1 MKRPLAYLTAAWSG
15 EPDVDMELAAH
26 YCRLAYEAGF
36 SPICPLLYLPLFLN
50 DSVPEEHKAGIDMRR
65 DMLRRSHTLI
75 VCGSAVDEDV
85 KNDIAVAGRLG
96 IAATTLEGVLAVK
109 KGHGTRAMPDIKLG
123 SLFDGIG
130 VFPLAAS
137 RCGIRPV
144 WASEIEKAPISITK
158 RHFPDMVHLGD
169 ITKVDG
175 GKIPPVHVIT
185 FGSPCQNLSLIG
197 NRSGLAGAK
206 SSLFY
211 QAFRIIQEMRDAT
224 DNLYPAIAVWE
235 NVMGAF
241 STNDRMDF
249 RAVLSA
255 FSDTEVPMPP
265 SGRWGNAGMVRGGT
279 PDVCWRLMDA
289 QYWAGSRRLARR
301 QRIFVVADFGGRRA
315 ADILF
320 KPRPML
326 PLPPPCGEGGRAAA
340 EGDRTASFETGRQI
354 PVIHPFQCFR
364 MRGAAKRR
372 EETAFRN
379 SFGLPTDLFPTLL
392 ASDVTPFAFWYEGDP
407 KGGCIR
413 FLTETESE
421 RLMGLPEGWTK
432 YGADGM
438 EIRPLQ
444 RYKALGNAIALP
456 CADYIMAGIYEMLAD
471 RAGKEE

>member
-1 MKRPLAYLTAAWSG
+1 M
-15 EPDVDMELAAH
+15 
-26 YCRLAYEAGF
+26 
-36 SPICPLLYLPLFLN
+36 
-50 DSVPEEHKAGIDMRR
+50 
-65 DMLRRSHTLI
+65 
-75 VCGSAVDEDV
+75 
-85 KNDIAVAGRLG
+85 
-96 IAATTLEGVLAVK
+96 
-109 KGHGTRAMPDIKLG
+109 
-123 SLFDGIG
+123 
-130 VFPLAAS
+130 
-137 RCGIRPV
+137 
-144 WASEIEKAPISITK
+144 
-158 RHFPDMVHLGD
+158 
-169 ITKVDG
+169 DG

-326 PLPPPCGEGGRAAA
+326 PLPPPCGEGGWAAA
-340 EGDRTASFETGRQI
+340 EGDRTASF
-354 PVIHPFQCFR
+354 
-364 MRGAAKRR
+364 
-372 EETAFRN
+372 
-379 SFGLPTDLFPTLL
+379 
-392 ASDVTPFAFWYEGDP
+392 
-407 KGGCIR
+407 
-413 FLTETESE
+413 
-421 RLMGLPEGWTK
+421 
-432 YGADGM
+432 
-438 EIRPLQ
+438 
-444 RYKALGNAIALP
+444 
-456 CADYIMAGIYEMLAD
+456 
-471 RAGKEE
+471 

>member
-1 MKRPLAYLTAAWSG
+1 
-15 EPDVDMELAAH
+15 
-26 YCRLAYEAGF
+26 
-36 SPICPLLYLPLFLN
+36 
-50 DSVPEEHKAGIDMRR
+50 
-65 DMLRRSHTLI
+65 
-75 VCGSAVDEDV
+75 
-85 KNDIAVAGRLG
+85 
-96 IAATTLEGVLAVK
+96 
-109 KGHGTRAMPDIKLG
+109 MPDIKLG

-144 WASEIEKAPISITK
+144 WTSEIEKAPISITK
-158 RHFPDMVHLGD
+158 RHFPDMAHLGD

-224 DNLYPAIAVWE
+224 DNLYPAIAVW
-235 NVMGAF
+235 
-241 STNDRMDF
+241 
-249 RAVLSA
+249 
-255 FSDTEVPMPP
+255 
-265 SGRWGNAGMVRGGT
+265 GNAGMVRGGT

-326 PLPPPCGEGGRAAA
+326 PLPPPCGEGGWAAA

-364 MRGAAKRR
+364 MRGAAKRQ

-379 SFGLPTDLFPTLL
+379 SFGLPTDPFPTLL

-407 KGGCIR
+407 EGGCIR

-432 YGADGM
+432 YGADGV

-456 CADYIMAGIYEMLAD
+456 CADYIMAGIYEVLAD

>member
-1 MKRPLAYLTAAWSG
+1 
-15 EPDVDMELAAH
+15 
-26 YCRLAYEAGF
+26 
-36 SPICPLLYLPLFLN
+36 
-50 DSVPEEHKAGIDMRR
+50 
-65 DMLRRSHTLI
+65 
-75 VCGSAVDEDV
+75 
-85 KNDIAVAGRLG
+85 
-96 IAATTLEGVLAVK
+96 
-109 KGHGTRAMPDIKLG
+109 MPDIKLG

-326 PLPPPCGEGGRAAA
+326 PLPPPCGEGGWAAA

-364 MRGAAKRR
+364 MRGAAKRQ

-379 SFGLPTDLFPTLL
+379 SFGLPTDPFPTLL

-407 KGGCIR
+407 EGGCIR
-413 FLTETESE
+413 FLTETES
-421 RLMGLPEGWTK
+421 RT
-432 YGADGM
+432 ADGAAGGLDKV
-438 EIRPLQ
+438 RGGRHGDPASATLQ
-444 RYKALGNAIALP
+444 G
-456 CADYIMAGIYEMLAD
+456 
-471 RAGKEE
+471 AGKCDCPPLRRLHYGRDL

>member
-1 MKRPLAYLTAAWSG
+1 
-15 EPDVDMELAAH
+15 
-26 YCRLAYEAGF
+26 
-36 SPICPLLYLPLFLN
+36 
-50 DSVPEEHKAGIDMRR
+50 
-65 DMLRRSHTLI
+65 
-75 VCGSAVDEDV
+75 
-85 KNDIAVAGRLG
+85 
-96 IAATTLEGVLAVK
+96 
-109 KGHGTRAMPDIKLG
+109 MPDIKLG

-158 RHFPDMVHLGD
+158 RHFPDMAHLGD

-175 GKIPPVHVIT
+175 GKIPPVHIIT

-326 PLPPPCGEGGRAAA
+326 PLPPPCGEGGRA
-340 EGDRTASFETGRQI
+340 Q
-354 PVIHPFQCFR
+354 
-364 MRGAAKRR
+364 
-372 EETAFRN
+372 
-379 SFGLPTDLFPTLL
+379 
-392 ASDVTPFAFWYEGDP
+392 WY
-407 KGGCIR
+407 I
-413 FLTETESE
+413 L
-421 RLMGLPEGWTK
+421 
-432 YGADGM
+432 
-438 EIRPLQ
+438 
-444 RYKALGNAIALP
+444 
-456 CADYIMAGIYEMLAD
+456 
-471 RAGKEE
+471 